1 MEILIFFFLFY
12 LIFSNENYQLSFD
25 IFLSGEK
32 KFDLELFNQ
41 KENNVNNK
49 NIFYSGSIE
58 DIEEI
63 LFNKDQDSEKKN
75 YKNHPFVYILNKN
88 YIIFIKRFNTN
99 TKFIIPKEY
108 VGNLENDYHDYTI
121 LILQDSLYE
130 FSFYTEYLNEEKSF
144 YVKIGKKIDI
154 TMKKNLYLFLF
165 LNTTICLINSIILRV
180 AIKKVEQENIL
191 PIHYLISNFSELL
204 FITNLGNDL
213 SFLFFKNKGYFF
225 ISEAMTLLLYSF
237 YKSIFYTTIIL
248 ILMGWS
254 IITFFDGREKFKIIN
269 KKIFYYDFI
278 FTIIILLSI
287 YFIYFTTKLNLLYIK
302 NLPLHLFLLFFTIY
316 SIFKKIIPLAKQ
328 LIYEQRIRSDLVS
341 CIRFKFIRL
350 SLTSVV
356 MIAYSIFFLNTPF
369 LDKKY
374 IYYYVDNT
382 GIHIIFQLF
391 YENIFI
397 IFFAIIF
404 YPTELPRDYFDE
416 IVFNYKT
423 MVYLLVNISEKEND
437 EKNKKLNISKLT
449 FGRLKKIS
457 KKKNYPI
464 ILINPFIS
472 SKDNSLFNEM
482 HIGSV
487 HS

>member
-1 MEILIFFFLFY
+1 
-12 LIFSNENYQLSFD
+12 
-25 IFLSGEK
+25 
-32 KFDLELFNQ
+32 
-41 KENNVNNK
+41 
-49 NIFYSGSIE
+49 
-58 DIEEI
+58 
-63 LFNKDQDSEKKN
+63 
-75 YKNHPFVYILNKN
+75 
-88 YIIFIKRFNTN
+88 
-99 TKFIIPKEY
+99 
-108 VGNLENDYHDYTI
+108 
-121 LILQDSLYE
+121 
-130 FSFYTEYLNEEKSF
+130 
-144 YVKIGKKIDI
+144 
-154 TMKKNLYLFLF
+154 
-165 LNTTICLINSIILRV
+165 
-180 AIKKVEQENIL
+180 
-191 PIHYLISNFSELL
+191 
-204 FITNLGNDL
+204 
-213 SFLFFKNKGYFF
+213 
-225 ISEAMTLLLYSF
+225 
-237 YKSIFYTTIIL
+237 
-248 ILMGWS
+248 MGWS